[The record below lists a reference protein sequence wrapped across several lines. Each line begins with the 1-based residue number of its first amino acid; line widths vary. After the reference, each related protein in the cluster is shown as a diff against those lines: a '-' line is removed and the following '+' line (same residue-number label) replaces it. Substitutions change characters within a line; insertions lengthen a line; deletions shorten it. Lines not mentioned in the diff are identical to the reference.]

1 MKEFRRRLEQLK
13 GRRDEIHSSLDEAC
27 EELKTFTRRKVNAE
41 HAQLIIQEVARQTQS
56 QLEYHISDVVST
68 ALTAVFDDPYELKLE
83 FVDRRGKTEADITF
97 VRDGQEIEPLSSAG
111 GGAVDVASFALRI
124 ALWSLSKPRSRA
136 TIILDEPFRF
146 LSANLQPRAGEMLRM
161 LSEKMGV
168 QFIIVTHNKSLIE
181 SADKVFTVSK
191 PKAVSLVVEGN

>member
-1 MKEFRRRLEQLK
+1 MKEFRRKLEQLK
-13 GRRDEIHSSLDEAC
+13 GRRDEIQSSLDEAC
-27 EELKTFTRRKVNAE
+27 NEYKIFSRRKINAE
-41 HAQLIIQEVARQTQS
+41 QAQLIIQEVARQTQS

-83 FVDRRGKTEADITF
+83 FVDRRGKTEADIFF

-124 ALWSLSKPRSRA
+124 ALWSLSKPKSRP

-146 LSANLQPRAGEMLRM
+146 LSANLQPRAGEMMNM
-161 LSEKMGV
+161 LSEKMGI
-168 QFIIVTHNKSLIE
+168 QFIIVTHNKSIIE
-181 SADKVFTVSK
+181 SADKIFTVTK
-191 PKAVSLVVEGN
+191 PKAESLVVEES